1 MDFLLRNLV
10 IFAIAP
16 CVGAWIEVILY
27 YLFLQNIKSHP
38 AWVRGL
44 KYPCSIAG
52 KECHYRTLRGC
63 VD

>member
-16 CVGAWIEVILY
+16 CVGAWIEVSLDTVQILV
-27 YLFLQNIKSHP
+27 LWMIRSHP

-44 KYPCSIAG
+44 KKGTPHSRYFSDELG
-52 KECHYRTLRGC
+52 VL
-63 VD
+63 

>member
-16 CVGAWIEVILY
+16 CVGAWIEVKSAVNVKKFGSGI
-27 YLFLQNIKSHP
+27 SHP

-44 KYPCSIAG
+44 KFQVAN
-52 KECHYRTLRGC
+52 H
-63 VD
+63 